1 MPSAGQSAQNIVSKF
16 ESHTSYICGKAFQTG
31 LNVGSQLDN
40 SKENK
45 MTDTQGAKSLYLAKK
60 RLEVTSP
67 AIVVLNAFS
76 DSSDLPKEGLSGLL
90 WKFFW
95 RDALIR
101 RYLDVLFVIYS

>member
-1 MPSAGQSAQNIVSKF
+1 MTENLYNKISNPNIDTRR
-16 ESHTSYICGKAFQTG
+16 ERHGGATHH
-31 LNVGSQLDN
+31 
-40 SKENK
+40 
-45 MTDTQGAKSLYLAKK
+45 TQGAKSLYLAKK
-60 RLEVTSP
+60 RLEVTSS
-67 AIVVLNAFS
+67 AIVVLNAFL

>member
-1 MPSAGQSAQNIVSKF
+1 MREKNKNKLTTRAQLFKTLLVK
-16 ESHTSYICGKAFQTG
+16 HHRY
-31 LNVGSQLDN
+31 
-40 SKENK
+40 
-45 MTDTQGAKSLYLAKK
+45 TQGAKSLYLAKK

-67 AIVVLNAFS
+67 AIVVLNAFL

-101 RYLDVLFVIYS
+101 RYLDILFVIQLKFSTQLYYEQSYL